1 MRLCVCSQPN
11 LRSED
16 TGKHLLSADDLLQ
29 KHNLLEAQVN
39 ILGNRVRQVNKQA
52 QPYSK
57 SLHPET
63 QLLQKRL
70 EALNKDY
77 QQYVATLYAVLSL
90 ADS

>member
-1 MRLCVCSQPN
+1 MLFVSVQPS

-16 TGKHLLSADDLLQ
+16 CGKHLLSADDLLQ
-29 KHNLLEAQVN
+29 KHSLLEAQVN
-39 ILGNRVRQVNKQA
+39 ILGSRVRDLNKQA

-77 QQYVATLYAVLSL
+77 QQ
-90 ADS
+90 